1 METSTP
7 KKIFLVDDD
16 EMLTMAMT
24 DYLSRYVK
32 HDIIVFHTGEEA
44 LKNTSENPDVVIL
57 DFYLNTVEKDAANG
71 LEILE
76 AMRLKLPNARYIMLS
91 SQESYLKAMQT
102 IKKGAEQYV
111 IKGEEAFQKIVDMI

>member
-32 HDIIVFHTGEEA
+32 HDITVFHTGEEA